1 MAAVPSGWK
10 GVLGMPQEN
19 SRDRDACVRIHKSP
33 SRTWRWEVGQQ
44 VNDTHRRSAKR
55 KLIIKKTQPLLPAP
69 AWLTGRVGNNRAST
83 VDADICRQSRVRGT
97 HTALK
102 RCMHHCPSIRR
113 GNCGSSSQDPPN
125 HLCICIFHSAE
136 NRWHSEGVG

>member
-1 MAAVPSGWK
+1 MEGCTGHAAREQSRPRC
-10 GVLGMPQEN
+10 LCAHTQEPFTHLEMGCGTT
-19 SRDRDACVRIHKSP
+19 SERHSP
-33 SRTWRWEVGQQ
+33 TIRQTQM
-44 VNDTHRRSAKR
+44 DY
-55 KLIIKKTQPLLPAP
+55 KKTQPLLPAP

-83 VDADICRQSRVRGT
+83 VDVDICRQSRGRGT

>member
-33 SRTWRWEVGQQ
+33 SRTWRWDVGQQ

-55 KLIIKKTQPLLPAP
+55 KSTIKKLNRFSLPPRGLLAVSGTIVQ
-69 AWLTGRVGNNRAST
+69 ALSMLTFVASPEA
-83 VDADICRQSRVRGT
+83 V
-97 HTALK
+97 ALTL
-102 RCMHHCPSIRR
+102 P
-113 GNCGSSSQDPPN
+113 
-125 HLCICIFHSAE
+125 
-136 NRWHSEGVG
+136 